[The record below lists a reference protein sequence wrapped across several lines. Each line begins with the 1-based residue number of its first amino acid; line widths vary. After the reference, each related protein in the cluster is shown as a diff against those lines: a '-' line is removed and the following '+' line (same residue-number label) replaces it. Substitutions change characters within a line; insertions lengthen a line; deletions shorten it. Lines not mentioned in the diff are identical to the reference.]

1 MMISPDIF
9 SFLLNLDSWAV
20 RWVKGQEMAQN
31 DKRLCLSHSVSQEP
45 YIYHMIVIL
54 GTHV

>member
-45 YIYHMIVIL
+45 YIYHMIVIF
-54 GTHV
+54 GAHV